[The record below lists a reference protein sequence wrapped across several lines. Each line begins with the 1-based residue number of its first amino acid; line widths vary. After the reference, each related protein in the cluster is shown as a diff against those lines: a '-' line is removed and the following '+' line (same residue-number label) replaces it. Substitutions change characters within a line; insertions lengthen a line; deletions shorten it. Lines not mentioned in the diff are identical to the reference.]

1 MFRVLAFREANGFD
15 ATIIAGEEPELCF
28 RLREKG
34 WTIQRID
41 HEMTLHDA
49 AMTRFGQ
56 WWKRNVRAG
65 HAAAQG
71 AHMHGNTPE
80 QFCVRWVRSNWVW
93 GLMIPLGVIFAAT
106 LTKGIGLL
114 LLAMYPLQGA
124 RIKARARRTGM
135 DKRTARNF
143 AIFIVLGKFP
153 QMLGQLQ
160 FALSRLL
167 GRKPKIIEYK
177 TPAAATSHP

>member
-1 MFRVLAFREANGFD
+1 MFRVSAFRECNGFD
-15 ATIIAGEEPELCF
+15 ASIIAGEEPELCF

-41 HEMTLHDA
+41 QEMTLHDA
-49 AMTRFGQ
+49 AMTHFGQ

-65 HAAAQG
+65 HACAQG
-71 AHMHGNTPE
+71 AHLHGNSPE
-80 QFCVRWVRSNWVW
+80 RYNVRAARSNWVW
-93 GLMIPLGVIFAAT
+93 GLIIPLGVIIAACAT
-106 LTKGIGLL
+106 RGIGLL

-124 RIKARARRTGM
+124 RIKARARRDGM
-135 DKRTARNF
+135 DPRTARNY

-153 QMLGQLQ
+153 QMLGQAKYTL
-160 FALSRLL
+160 ARLL

-177 TPAAATSHP
+177 TPTAAPSNA